1 VSLLQILYGQYFIS
15 ESMNTVA
22 RSALLLICALIFS
35 GCKTTTVETRKQ
47 ERSTLYSQLSP
58 EFKSLVD
65 QGRIKVGM
73 PADAVYIAWGKPSQV
88 LQSESSEGSVTTW
101 LYHGT
106 TYEEY
111 RYWGYRPY
119 SYRGP
124 YYWSEPYLERDYIP
138 RSYVQAEVV
147 FQNGVVK
154 SWRSLPRPGY

>member
-1 VSLLQILYGQYFIS
+1 MLNDQYFMNR
-15 ESMNTVA
+15 SMNTIGK
-22 RSALLLICALIFS
+22 SLFLLLCAFLFS
-35 GCKTTTVETRKQ
+35 GCKTATVETRKQ
-47 ERSTLYSQLSP
+47 ERSSAYAQLSP

-73 PADAVYIAWGKPSQV
+73 PPDAVYIAWGKPSQI
-88 LQSESSEGSVTTW
+88 LQGESSEGSVTTW

-119 SYRGP
+119 YYRGP
-124 YYWSEPYLERDYIP
+124 GYWSEPYLERDYVP
-138 RSYVQAEVV
+138 RSYVQAEVI